1 MLNLW
6 VVNVLGVNENKI
18 LIVSWKWNV
27 VLLSL
32 ILCDLLWNYGCFKCY
47 IDIDFSENNI
57 CIEMNLVLLYS
68 VLNEYCFVLVIINFF
83 CFSVVWIE
91 I

>member
-18 LIVSWKWNV
+18 LIMSYLKVKCSFVKFNFG
-27 VLLSL
+27 
-32 ILCDLLWNYGCFKCY
+32 CDLLWNYGCFKCY

-68 VLNEYCFVLVIINFF
+68 VLNEYCFV
-83 CFSVVWIE
+83 
-91 I
+91 